1 MKGKVFLVVA
11 LLAVGAG
18 ATAYSMGWLPTS
30 TAASAQFL
38 TSAASTGDVTDD
50 VAATGTLA
58 PEARYGLVFGSGPYL
73 LTDDSAAPTS
83 TTWRVTDVDVAIGDT
98 VEEGDALATAES
110 AGLDRD
116 LAAANNDLLSATLGV
131 TTATVTLEEAEDDD
145 DEART
150 RQAKISLYNAQN
162 QLAQATQKVAEIEAS
177 IAGATLTSPIDGRV
191 TEVNI
196 EAGFDAPGGAAIVVD
211 SADFEIS
218 ADVVESDLAD
228 IKLGQQAAITVGAVD
243 ADLTGTVVAVAPVAS
258 AAGGTG
264 VVSYSVLVSL
274 DDAPATLR
282 SGMSADVTITIASA
296 TGVLTVPAEALN
308 GTAGNYSVL
317 VLAADGTPTS
327 VAVEV
332 GLVTATLAEVTS
344 GLTAGQEVVTGIATP
359 QTGTPTT
366 GGPGGGV
373 IPGGGLG
380 GGGGRGTFPGGDVG
394 QP

>member
-1 MKGKVFLVVA
+1 
-11 LLAVGAG
+11 
-18 ATAYSMGWLPTS
+18 
-30 TAASAQFL
+30 
-38 TSAASTGDVTDD
+38 
-50 VAATGTLA
+50 
-58 PEARYGLVFGSGPYL
+58 
-73 LTDDSAAPTS
+73 
-83 TTWRVTDVDVAIGDT
+83 
-98 VEEGDALATAES
+98 
-110 AGLDRD
+110 
-116 LAAANNDLLSATLGV
+116 
-131 TTATVTLEEAEDDD
+131 
-145 DEART
+145 
-150 RQAKISLYNAQN
+150 
-162 QLAQATQKVAEIEAS
+162 
-177 IAGATLTSPIDGRV
+177 V

-196 EAGFDAPGGAAIVVD
+196 EAGFHAPGGAAIVVD

-228 IKLGQQAAITVGAVD
+228 IKLGQQAAITVGAID